1 MQTIR
6 LALIGFGNVGQGLT
20 EIIADRNDNFAK
32 QFGLKFQIVAVSDI
46 YWGSVYDPDGLD
58 PVRLLGAIQK
68 GEKLAT
74 IQAAEY
80 GWDATTT
87 IEQSGADALAEVS
100 FTDLKTGEPA
110 AGFVRAALKQRM
122 NVVTSNKGPIAL
134 HYPELSRLA
143 AENSV
148 QIGFEG
154 TVMSGT
160 PVLRMGSEI
169 LKAAG
174 VNRIQG
180 ILNGTTNYILS
191 RMEDGTSYADAL
203 AEAQDKGY
211 AEADPTG
218 DVEGFDAAG
227 KVVILS
233 NLLMGTEIGMD
244 DIERSGITHLTPE
257 DIRNAKIDDRRW
269 KLIGAVEKDGEK
281 VTASVQPVPLPVS
294 HPLATIGG
302 ATNAVTFST
311 DLLGDITLAGP
322 GAGRR
327 ETGYAL
333 IADLIAIY
341 NKA

>member
-1 MQTIR
+1 MQTVR

-20 EIIADRNDNFAK
+20 EIIAAKNENFAR
-32 QFGLKFQIVAVSDI
+32 QFDIQFQIVAVSDT
-46 YWGSVYDPDGLD
+46 YWGSVYDPDGLAPD
-58 PVRLLGAIQK
+58 RLLSTVQK
-68 GEKLAT
+68 REKLAT
-74 IQAAEY
+74 IQGAEY
-80 GWDATTT
+80 DWDANTTV
-87 IEQSGADALAEVS
+87 EKSGADALVEVS
-100 FTDLKTGEPA
+100 FTNLETGEPA
-110 AGFVRAALKQRM
+110 ASFIRAALKQGM
-122 NVVTSNKGPIAL
+122 DVVTSNKGPIAL

-143 AENSV
+143 AENGA

-160 PVLRMGSEI
+160 PTLRMGDEI

-174 VNRIQG
+174 VRRIQG

-191 RMEDGTSYADAL
+191 CMEDGMAYVDAL
-203 AEAQDKGY
+203 AEAQAKGY

-233 NLLMGTEIGMD
+233 NILMGTELTMA
-244 DIERSGITHLTPE
+244 DIDRSGITKLTPE

-269 KLIGAVEKDGEK
+269 KLIGTVEKDGDK
-281 VTASVQPVPLPVS
+281 VIASVQPIPLPMS
-294 HPLATIGG
+294 HPLAAIMG

-322 GAGRR
+322 GAGRK

-333 IADLIAIY
+333 ISDLIAIY
-341 NKA
+341 NKR